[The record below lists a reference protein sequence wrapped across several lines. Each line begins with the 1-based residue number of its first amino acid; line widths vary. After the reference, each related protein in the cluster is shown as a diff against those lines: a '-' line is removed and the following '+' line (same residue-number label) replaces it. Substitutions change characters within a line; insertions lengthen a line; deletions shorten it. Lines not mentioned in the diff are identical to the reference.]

1 MHAGDEWSVPDDA
14 WLALRLACLPSL
26 KKSGQTSGNVVSKDN
41 ITIPAEPSLVSR
53 LLSGDGSEAVRIAT
67 RRLGASG
74 IRTPF
79 TSAIT
84 DSETAR
90 SWAAA
95 LAFPISLRSAC
106 RAVEILVP
114 DYFGETL
121 NV

>member
-1 MHAGDEWSVPDDA
+1 MNAGNKWPVPDDA

-26 KKSGQTSGNVVSKDN
+26 KKSGQMSGNSVSKDN

-84 DSETAR
+84 DHETSLR
-90 SWAAA
+90 WAAA
-95 LAFPISLRSAC
+95 LAFPISLHSAR

-114 DYFGETL
+114 DFFGETR
-121 NV
+121 